1 MLVILMVLF
10 LGELTFSLWP
20 RVHVPDAPPCVFI
33 VDTYVI
39 RGFRISI
46 QYMIR
51 MRVSLHSYTPK
62 LYFYTRCTLLSDSIR
77 TMVTHQKELTQGQKS
92 LDAKLDNQAK
102 EYRGQR
108 NFYITGFA
116 LFLIL

>member
-1 MLVILMVLF
+1 
-10 LGELTFSLWP
+10 
-20 RVHVPDAPPCVFI
+20 
-33 VDTYVI
+33 
-39 RGFRISI
+39 
-46 QYMIR
+46 MIR

>member
-1 MLVILMVLF
+1 MAAGTRTRCPALC
-10 LGELTFSLWP
+10 
-20 RVHVPDAPPCVFI
+20 VHCGH
-33 VDTYVI
+33 YVI

-46 QYMIR
+46 YD
-51 MRVSLHSYTPK
+51 RVSLHSYTPK
-62 LYFYTRCTLLSDSIR
+62 LYFYTRYTLLSDSIR